1 LSPFKRKRAIEIVAL
16 SGVVRVTFNP
26 KPAWLALCLGV
37 PAIILLAAAT
47 ILGWAWLALWYLVLL
62 ACVILSVAHAIYRM
76 SGTEIIEFDAKR
88 LAIHKHVLGWD
99 RTREYPIDECS
110 DLKYREQGGGSG
122 ELRCTLGWRT
132 IGFAKRIS
140 EDEASEVF
148 AALQAALPNVAQ
160 RMLLPSKYL
169 TTLNLG

>member
-1 LSPFKRKRAIEIVAL
+1 VI
-16 SGVVRVTFNP
+16 T
-26 KPAWLALCLGV
+26 
-37 PAIILLAAAT
+37 LLAAGI
-47 ILGWAWLALWYLVLL
+47 ILGWAWLAPWYLVFL
-62 ACVILSVAHAIYRM
+62 AWVILSVAHAIYRM
-76 SGTEIIEFDAKR
+76 SGTEIIEFDTKR

-160 RMLLPSKYL
+160 QMLLTNKYL